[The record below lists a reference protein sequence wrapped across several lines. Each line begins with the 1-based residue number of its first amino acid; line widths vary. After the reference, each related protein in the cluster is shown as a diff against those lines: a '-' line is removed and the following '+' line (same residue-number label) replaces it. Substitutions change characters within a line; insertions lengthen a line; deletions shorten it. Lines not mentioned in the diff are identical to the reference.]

1 MKVTRT
7 FTIAGDAA
15 VTLGG
20 HNDSGAMPEY
30 GSVYYVDV
38 NVADITAVNKM
49 EVSLGLQTANTWEP
63 QGITVA
69 KGFKVSYSLNP
80 IEQILTLTIE
90 RNGEA
95 VDVNATTLVSAPV
108 RLWVWD
114 GVNHVTDTPI
124 NPETHYATGYCP
136 VVRVICKVLR
146 GIVNDV
152 DPFGGNINVET
163 KINDIVYAW
172 HYHDT
177 NLTVLNKDATCT
189 ENGYTGRTYCETCKS
204 VIDWGTVVEATGH
217 KFVDGVCSCG
227 AVNTFTG
234 LAEEDG
240 NWYYYVSG
248 KKVSGWQMLGT
259 DWYYFNPTTKIG
271 AEGNVKINDVTFNFV
286 NGKLTSGV
294 WVKTL
299 FGNRYYYGP
308 GYYNDRGSWRN
319 IDGKDYYFFNGVALD
334 NGYQMLYEN
343 QINLNWYYFNEDGT
357 CDKTQ
362 VVPDGFYTD
371 RNGYAYAKDGKGLS
385 GMHQIDGKYYY
396 FNYKGYAQKNG
407 TFAGRLSFSWT
418 LGKKM
423 LKNSR
428 HYILAALMLVI
439 IQNTDH
445 IMLTL
450 MIGKAEN
457 GFYSAAITA
466 AATLQF
472 VYTAIVDS
480 YRPVILA
487 NKKEASAEYALNMTR
502 LYSLT
507 LYLSLAQSLVFTVGG
522 KIIIGI
528 LYGADYAQAVPVFRI
543 LVWFLAFAVM
553 GSVRNV
559 WILAEQKQRYL
570 WIINLGGA
578 LFNIALNLLLI
589 KPFGACGAAFASLLT
604 QVFSNFVLGFIWKPL
619 RENNKLILNSLRPKF
634 AFEEAKKLVYVVL
647 KKDK

>member
-1 MKVTRT
+1 MKENKVINNAKWIVLCKLAQSVLQLVVGMISARYLGPSNYGLINYAASIVAFAIPVMRLGFDATLVREYVESPEQEGKIAGT
-7 FTIAGDAA
+7 SMVLNLISGVACTIAVIGFSAVSNVNDRTTILVCGLYSLSLIFAAAEMIQYWFQYKLLSKYSSVVMLGAYFAVSAYKIFLLITQKSVFWFA
-15 VTLGG
+15 VT
-20 HNDSGAMPEY
+20 HSIEY
-30 GSVYYVDV
+30 GLIALCLFAVYY
-38 NVADITAVNKM
+38 K
-49 EVSLGLQTANTWEP
+49 
-63 QGITVA
+63 
-69 KGFKVSYSLNP
+69 KG
-80 IEQILTLTIE
+80 
-90 RNGEA
+90 
-95 VDVNATTLVSAPV
+95 
-108 RLWVWD
+108 
-114 GVNHVTDTPI
+114 
-124 NPETHYATGYCP
+124 
-136 VVRVICKVLR
+136 
-146 GIVNDV
+146 
-152 DPFGGNINVET
+152 
-163 KINDIVYAW
+163 
-172 HYHDT
+172 
-177 NLTVLNKDATCT
+177 
-189 ENGYTGRTYCETCKS
+189 
-204 VIDWGTVVEATGH
+204 
-217 KFVDGVCSCG
+217 
-227 AVNTFTG
+227 
-234 LAEEDG
+234 
-240 NWYYYVSG
+240 
-248 KKVSGWQMLGT
+248 
-259 DWYYFNPTTKIG
+259 
-271 AEGNVKINDVTFNFV
+271 
-286 NGKLTSGV
+286 
-294 WVKTL
+294 
-299 FGNRYYYGP
+299 
-308 GYYNDRGSWRN
+308 
-319 IDGKDYYFFNGVALD
+319 
-334 NGYQMLYEN
+334 
-343 QINLNWYYFNEDGT
+343 
-357 CDKTQ
+357 
-362 VVPDGFYTD
+362 
-371 RNGYAYAKDGKGLS
+371 
-385 GMHQIDGKYYY
+385 
-396 FNYKGYAQKNG
+396 
-407 TFAGRLSFSWT
+407 GRLSFSWS

-457 GFYSAAITA
+457 GFYAAAISAAGIF
-466 AATLQF
+466 QF

-619 RENNKLILNSLRPKF
+619 RENNKLILNSSRPKF

>member
-1 MKVTRT
+1 MKENKVINNAKWIVLCKLAQSVLQLVVGMISARYLGPSNYGLINYAASIVAFAIPIMRLGFDATLVREYVESPEQEGKIAGT
-7 FTIAGDAA
+7 SMVLNLISGVACTIAVIGFSAVSNVNDRTTILVCGLYSLSLIFAAAEMIQYWFQYKLLSKYSSVVMLGAYFAVSAYKIFLLITQKSVFWFA
-15 VTLGG
+15 VT
-20 HNDSGAMPEY
+20 HSIEY
-30 GSVYYVDV
+30 GLIALCLFAVYY
-38 NVADITAVNKM
+38 K
-49 EVSLGLQTANTWEP
+49 
-63 QGITVA
+63 
-69 KGFKVSYSLNP
+69 KG
-80 IEQILTLTIE
+80 
-90 RNGEA
+90 
-95 VDVNATTLVSAPV
+95 
-108 RLWVWD
+108 
-114 GVNHVTDTPI
+114 
-124 NPETHYATGYCP
+124 
-136 VVRVICKVLR
+136 
-146 GIVNDV
+146 
-152 DPFGGNINVET
+152 
-163 KINDIVYAW
+163 
-172 HYHDT
+172 
-177 NLTVLNKDATCT
+177 
-189 ENGYTGRTYCETCKS
+189 
-204 VIDWGTVVEATGH
+204 
-217 KFVDGVCSCG
+217 
-227 AVNTFTG
+227 
-234 LAEEDG
+234 
-240 NWYYYVSG
+240 
-248 KKVSGWQMLGT
+248 
-259 DWYYFNPTTKIG
+259 
-271 AEGNVKINDVTFNFV
+271 
-286 NGKLTSGV
+286 
-294 WVKTL
+294 
-299 FGNRYYYGP
+299 
-308 GYYNDRGSWRN
+308 
-319 IDGKDYYFFNGVALD
+319 
-334 NGYQMLYEN
+334 
-343 QINLNWYYFNEDGT
+343 
-357 CDKTQ
+357 
-362 VVPDGFYTD
+362 
-371 RNGYAYAKDGKGLS
+371 
-385 GMHQIDGKYYY
+385 
-396 FNYKGYAQKNG
+396 
-407 TFAGRLSFSWT
+407 GRLSFSWS

-457 GFYSAAITA
+457 GFYAAAISAAGIF
-466 AATLQF
+466 QF

-528 LYGADYAQAVPVFRI
+528 LYGTDYAQAVPVFRI

-604 QVFSNFVLGFIWKPL
+604 QAFSNFVLGFIWKPL